1 MNKFLF
7 TLLLASCSLYAQA
20 SSPVQIDV
28 ESGLSNNY
36 ILSMVLDGNGYVW
49 AGTEAGLNR
58 IAGHTVSVFR
68 REQMG
73 TANDKILSLF
83 YDRHSNRMLIG
94 TEQCLVV
101 YDCTKGVFG
110 HRFRGDE
117 LVNYSLVDIA
127 DDHRQGVW
135 LIFGNGKVQHLDC
148 ATNTLSTLHTE
159 LPGSRCGMDDG
170 QGHLYIGHSK
180 EGMSIVDYKKQT
192 VIRHFVKTNGALPS
206 NNVRR
211 IVKDSKGQIW
221 IGTDQGLALF
231 SAATESFNL
240 NTIGTEATRANVYDI
255 CEILSD
261 GGSLYGGL
269 ADSHLWIATDVGGVL
284 TDERQTSLCGTSA
297 TARLVETSS
306 LNTRCILQDAYRN
319 IWIGNHSTGVD
330 FIPSQEPLFRT
341 LDFSAVKATDQFS
354 PTTPQAWAGTTAS
367 GQTKTKRVYGIT
379 NDRQGRIWVSGE
391 DDLSVFSYDGITTDK
406 LKIEGRW
413 RVSGMKHRAHSFARC
428 LMADSQGYIWLGME
442 DEGVIRFDTR
452 RQQFEPIDIGYGVC
466 DIHSFLE
473 DTDGRIWIGAEYG
486 VCIYDKGH
494 VSHQDAFTRITDEA
508 PVTCFIRLSPTQ
520 LLLTTQGSG
529 IVIINTGTM
538 AAQHLTMADGL
549 PSNNINH
556 ALTDRTSGLWLAT
569 SEGLIRMPDMR
580 DLRRFVVYDGKAGLP
595 DRQVRAIKQ
604 DAQGRI
610 WASTYTGI
618 VCLDTV
624 ARRFYNYSQH
634 NPNTSGFMEGAV
646 ATLSDGSIA
655 FGSSKGV
662 FYFQPEAIGNTHE
675 VSPVR
680 IVRCEVFSPT
690 EKEERRQG
698 DERSSRLGT
707 SQYIQPDAN
716 GRIIVSYQ
724 QNTLRIAYA
733 VQNFAQVDDVEYSY
747 MMKGLSDKWYP
758 GGKDN
763 EVTFRSLRP
772 GNYTF
777 LLRAKLKSQDWE
789 KAITTQLS
797 IRVTPPFWQTWWAWM
812 FYILLATTA
821 VWYFFRA
828 YKRHLALQNSLEM
841 TRHESMQKQELNEE
855 RLRFFT
861 NITHELRTPLTLI
874 LGPLEDLAADDTLKA
889 GSRRK
894 VKIINRNAGR
904 LRDLINQILEFR
916 KTETQNRR
924 LTVARGDIGQFVRE
938 IVLNYKELNRNQQV
952 DIRYHQNNSVPMAY
966 FDSEVVATILNNLL
980 SNAIKYTEQ
989 GCIDVTIET
998 TGNEQILLHVADT
1011 GYGISAEALPHIFD
1025 RYYQA
1030 KGSHQASGTGIGLS
1044 LVKSLA
1050 DLHEAQLT
1058 VQSEEGKGCVFTVAL
1073 SAVNNYPNALHK
1085 EDVRRVKEVKRADI
1099 ESDEPAD
1106 DEEQAPLLLIVEDN
1120 EDIRQ
1125 YIVDSL
1131 YDDFRILQAKNGM
1144 EGEALA
1150 TQHLPDLIV
1159 SDIMMP
1165 QMNGVELTRRLK
1177 DSIQTSH
1184 IPIILLTAKDTDE
1197 DKEEGYNSGAD
1208 SYLTKPFTAKLLTS
1222 RIRNLLANR
1231 RRLAEQLS
1239 NNGVESIPTSRT
1251 ASTDALSRLDRE
1263 FMERLNHTIEEHIM
1277 QTDIDMAFLT
1287 DKMAMSH
1294 STFYRKVK
1302 ALTGLT
1308 AKEYVR
1314 KQRLSHCYQLLE
1326 SGDYNVSEAAM
1337 MTGFNQMAHFREV
1350 FKREFGILPSELTK
1364 KSSNTATTERR

>member
-28 ESGLSNNY
+28 ASGLSNNY
-36 ILSMVLDGNGYVW
+36 ILSMALDGNGYVW

-101 YDCTKGVFG
+101 YDCMKGVFG
-110 HRFRGDE
+110 HRFQGDE

-231 SAATESFNL
+231 STATESFNL
-240 NTIGTEATRANVYDI
+240 NTIGTEAMRANVYDI
-255 CEILSD
+255 REILFD
-261 GGSLYGGL
+261 GESPGGGL

-284 TDERQTSLCGTSA
+284 TDERRPATGGTSEM
-297 TARLVETSS
+297 ARLVETSS
-306 LNTRCILQDAYRN
+306 MNTRCILQDAYRN
-319 IWIGNHSTGVD
+319 IWIGNHSTGID
-330 FIPSQEPLFRT
+330 FIPSRKPLFQT
-341 LDFSAVKATDQFS
+341 LDFSAVKSNGLPSSAY
-354 PTTPQAWAGTTAS
+354 PQAWSATTGS
-367 GQTKTKRVYGIT
+367 GQAKTKRVYGIT
-379 NDRQGRIWVSGE
+379 NDEQGRIWVSGE
-391 DDLSVFSYDGITTDK
+391 DDLSVCNYDSTTDK
-406 LKIEGRW
+406 LKLEGRW

-473 DTDGRIWIGAEYG
+473 DSDGRIWIGAEYG
-486 VCIYDKGH
+486 VCIYDKGQ
-494 VSHQDAFTRITDEA
+494 VSHQEAITRITNGA

-529 IVIINTGTM
+529 IVIIHTGTM

-556 ALTDRTSGLWLAT
+556 ALTDRTNGLWLAT
-569 SEGLIRMPDMR
+569 SEGIIRMPDMR
-580 DLRRFVVYDGKAGLP
+580 DLRHFVTYDGKAGLP

-624 ARRFYNYSQH
+624 ARRFYDYSQQ
-634 NPNTSGFMEGAV
+634 NLNTSGFMEGAV
-646 ATLSDGSIA
+646 ATLSDGSIV

-662 FYFQPEAIGNTHE
+662 YYFQPEEIGNTHE

-690 EKEERRQG
+690 AEEERQRG
-698 DERSSRLGT
+698 DERRSGMST
-707 SQYIQPDAN
+707 PQYIQPDAD
-716 GRIIVSYQ
+716 GCITVSYQ

-733 VQNFAQVDDVEYSY
+733 VQNYAQVDEVEYSY

-763 EVTFRSLRP
+763 QVTFRSLRP

-777 LLRAKLKSQDWE
+777 MLRAKLKSQDWE
-789 KAITTQLS
+789 KAITTQLR

-812 FYILLATTA
+812 LYVLLAAAA
-821 VWYFFRA
+821 VWYFFRD

-841 TRHESMQKQELNEE
+841 TRRESLQKQELNEE

-874 LGPLEDLAADDTLKA
+874 LGPLEDLAADSTLKA

-894 VKIINRNAGR
+894 VEIINRNAGR

-924 LTVARGDIGQFVRE
+924 LTVARGDLGQFVRE
-938 IVLNYKELNRNQQV
+938 IVLNYRELNRNQQV
-952 DIRYHQNNSVPMAY
+952 DIQYHQHNSVPMVY

-980 SNAIKYTEQ
+980 SNAVKYTEE
-989 GCIDVTIET
+989 GTIDVSLEATDD
-998 TGNEQILLHVADT
+998 EQILLHVSDT
-1011 GYGISAEALPHIFD
+1011 GHGISAEALPHIFD

-1058 VQSEEGKGCVFTVAL
+1058 VLSEEGKGCKFTVAL
-1073 SAVNNYPNALHK
+1073 SAANNYPNALHK
-1085 EDVRRVKEVKRADI
+1085 EDIKGVKEAKQDDI
-1099 ESDEPAD
+1099 ECDEPTD
-1106 DEEQAPLLLIVEDN
+1106 VEEQAPLLLIVEDN
-1120 EDIRQ
+1120 DDIRQ
-1125 YIVDSL
+1125 YIADSL
-1131 YDDFRILQAKNGM
+1131 CDDFRILQAKNGV

-1150 TQHLPDLIV
+1150 TEHLPDLII

-1177 DSIQTSH
+1177 ENIQTSH

-1197 DKEEGYNSGAD
+1197 DKEEGYDSGAD

-1239 NNGVESIPTSRT
+1239 NNGVESIPTSRS
-1251 ASTDALSRLDRE
+1251 ASTNTLSRLDRE
-1263 FMERLNHTIEEHIM
+1263 FMQRLNRIIEEHIM

-1308 AKEYVR
+1308 ANEYVR
-1314 KQRLSHCYQLLE
+1314 KQRLRHCYQLLE